1 MPEDIEQIVIEI
13 LAHRKTFDPADVN
26 PDVTLASLG
35 IDSLEGLEVIFAL
48 EDRFHIS
55 IPDEDANADENGGCG
70 GCGRPAPS
78 AEPRSTTPDQR

>member
-1 MPEDIEQIVIEI
+1 MPEDIERIVIEI

-48 EDRFHIS
+48 EDRFDVRIS
-55 IPDEDANADENGGCG
+55 DEAATQMKTVGQVVAGVRLLLC
-70 GCGRPAPS
+70 
-78 AEPRSTTPDQR
+78 EPRSTTP